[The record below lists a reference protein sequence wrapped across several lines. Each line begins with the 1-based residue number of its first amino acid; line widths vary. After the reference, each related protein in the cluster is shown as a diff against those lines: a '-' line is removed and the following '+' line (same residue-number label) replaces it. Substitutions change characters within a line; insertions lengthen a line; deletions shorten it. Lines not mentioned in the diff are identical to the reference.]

1 MADDEGERL
10 DWGNDDDEHQALPYP
25 HDSPSGGFAGVAE
38 DADDAVSL
46 GGDDDDEREK
56 SCAKQSVQSSTVGSR
71 AAGRLGFL
79 GLLF

>member
-46 GGDDDDEREK
+46 GGDDDDEREFYANH
-56 SCAKQSVQSSTVGSR
+56 SLEHVSTAGMSSLAV
-71 AAGRLGFL
+71 
-79 GLLF
+79 